1 MCALVGLIM
10 LGEMMS
16 FTRVVPAASTTI
28 VISQVYGGGGNSG
41 ATYKSDFIELFN
53 RSASSV
59 DVTGWSVQYSSAG
72 GTTWQTTTLS
82 GSIAPGH
89 YYLIQEATGS
99 GGTTSLPTPD
109 ASGSIAMSATTAK
122 VALVRNSTA
131 LTSCT
136 DASVVDLV
144 GYGSS
149 TSTSNFCFEGT
160 GPAAAPGN
168 TTAVI
173 RVASGCTDTDN
184 NAQDFVVASPIPRNS
199 SSPATDCS
207 VTPTPTP
214 TPSPTPTPTGG
225 CGVERWSVKTGTDA
239 DTGAINLAETPT
251 SIATMRSWTAPSS
264 LPENNRIAPY
274 ETTTWVVAA
283 TLTKYKRET
292 DSDYHIVITDHD
304 GNTMI
309 TEAAAPF
316 CLGTGDPLAL
326 LIMQARNQFDN
337 HFSATTS
344 FQTVSVPVRITGVG
358 FFDFLHGQ
366 TGVAPNGIEIHPLL
380 NIVFDPAPVLLTE
393 PGTQHAIALDSVTTF
408 RDPFSVATTTNF
420 SADHRTR
427 ISIFVADFELMPTE
441 DSSAVSVQ
449 AEDAQNRVYPLTVE
463 YLGKVP
469 GQDWLTQIVVKL
481 PDELSN
487 AQQAWLSVHVRDVV
501 SNKAFINL
509 KS

>member
-1 MCALVGLIM
+1 MCALVGLII
-10 LGEMMS
+10 LSEMMS

-41 ATYKSDFIELFN
+41 ATYRSDFIELFN

-82 GSIAPGH
+82 GTIAPGH
-89 YYLIQEATGS
+89 YYLIQEAAGS

-109 ASGSIAMSATTAK
+109 AAGSTALSATAGK

-144 GYGSS
+144 GYGSGVS
-149 TSTSNFCFEGT
+149 CAEGVAT
-160 GPAAAPGN
+160 AAPSN
-168 TTAVI
+168 TTAII

-239 DTGAINLAETPT
+239 DTGAINLAETPI

-264 LPENNRIAPY
+264 LPANNRIAPY
-274 ETTTWVVAA
+274 ETTTWVVTA
-283 TLTKYKRET
+283 TLTKYKRED
-292 DSDYHIVITDHD
+292 DSDYHMVITDHD

-344 FQTVSVPVRITGVG
+344 FQTVSEPVRITGVG

-366 TGVAPNGIEIHPLL
+366 TGVAPNGIEIHPVL

-393 PGTQHAIALDSVTTF
+393 PGTQHAIALDSVTSF

-420 SADHRTR
+420 STDQRRR

-441 DSSAVSVQ
+441 DASAVHVQ
-449 AEDAQNRVYPLTVE
+449 AEDAQGTVYPLTVE

-509 KS
+509 KP